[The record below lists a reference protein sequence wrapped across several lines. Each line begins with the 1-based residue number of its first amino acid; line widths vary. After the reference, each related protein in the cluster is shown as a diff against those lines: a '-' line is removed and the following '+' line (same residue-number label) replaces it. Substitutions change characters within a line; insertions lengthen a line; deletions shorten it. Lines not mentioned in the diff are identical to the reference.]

1 MINKLKTIK
10 ARYEEL
16 TNNLSSPD
24 AMNDHA
30 KWLEMT
36 KEHSQLADIVA
47 AFTQYEKNQE
57 ELDACKEMLTEADPQ
72 MRELIVEELYALEQE
87 AQELTEQ
94 LKILLLPKDPNDD
107 RNVIIEI
114 RAGTGGDEAAL
125 FGADLLRMYLRY
137 AERNGF
143 KTELL
148 SDSSTEMGGV
158 KEATLSLSGKGA
170 YSRMKFESGVHRVQ
184 RVPETESQGRIH
196 TSAATVAVLIE
207 ADDVEVEI
215 DPKDL
220 QIDTYRSGGAGG
232 QHVNKTE
239 SAIRITH
246 LPTGLVVQCQ
256 DERSQHKNKDKAM
269 RVLKSRLFDLYS
281 RKQAEAA
288 ASDRKSMVGSGDRS
302 ERIRT
307 YNFPQGRVTDH
318 RINMT
323 LYRLDTFLDGDMNEI
338 IEGLIL
344 AERTAQLSGESD

>member
-125 FGADLLRMYLRY
+125 FGADL
-137 AERNGF
+137 
-143 KTELL
+143 
-148 SDSSTEMGGV
+148 
-158 KEATLSLSGKGA
+158 
-170 YSRMKFESGVHRVQ
+170 
-184 RVPETESQGRIH
+184 
-196 TSAATVAVLIE
+196 
-207 ADDVEVEI
+207 
-215 DPKDL
+215 
-220 QIDTYRSGGAGG
+220 
-232 QHVNKTE
+232 
-239 SAIRITH
+239 
-246 LPTGLVVQCQ
+246 
-256 DERSQHKNKDKAM
+256 
-269 RVLKSRLFDLYS
+269 
-281 RKQAEAA
+281 
-288 ASDRKSMVGSGDRS
+288 
-302 ERIRT
+302 
-307 YNFPQGRVTDH
+307 
-318 RINMT
+318 
-323 LYRLDTFLDGDMNEI
+323 
-338 IEGLIL
+338 
-344 AERTAQLSGESD
+344 